1 MHLICAKSIKWG
13 NWNSINRF
21 TYKNHF
27 SLHTLFCIKYRF
39 NRWELGEW
47 CVTYC
52 NNRIYVKLVSFIVK
66 FKIKK
71 LKLNQKRKKKIPCFI
86 VTQCQ
91 GLAIGQV
98 PVIYSQTT
106 FTKLC
111 MKSHMW
117 SLIHLFLSVHPWFF
131 PPFFLIHI
139 ELFFLY
145 IIN

>member
-71 LKLNQKRKKKIPCFI
+71 LKLNQKRKKKYPVLLWHNVKAWQSVKFPLYIHKQHSLNFVWNLTCEVLFTCF
-86 VTQCQ
+86 
-91 GLAIGQV
+91 
-98 PVIYSQTT
+98 
-106 FTKLC
+106 
-111 MKSHMW
+111 
-117 SLIHLFLSVHPWFF
+117 FLS
-131 PPFFLIHI
+131 IHGSFH
-139 ELFFLY
+139 LSF
-145 IIN
+145 